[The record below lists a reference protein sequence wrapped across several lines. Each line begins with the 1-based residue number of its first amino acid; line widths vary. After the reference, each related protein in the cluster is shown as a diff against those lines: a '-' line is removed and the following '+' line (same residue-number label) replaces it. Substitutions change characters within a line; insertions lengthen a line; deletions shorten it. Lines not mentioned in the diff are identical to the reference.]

1 MNVHSEKSFEIIGMN
16 IHSETNIILSKREM
30 IKMSKLKNWRSLS
43 FLLWI
48 VITITMIVTMPNM
61 DKLVKEKGHI
71 TIPNTEQSSIADKM
85 IKEMDKGG
93 TEKYEVIAVFNSGS
107 KTALTNEQKEEIT
120 KTINALQ
127 NEKEQLGIKE
137 VISHL
142 DTKDLEK
149 QLVSKDNTTILTQI
163 SVDKKNGEISKVANG
178 LHKKVQTKGVK
189 TYLTGSDLIA
199 GDFLT
204 SSQEGVKKTEVIS
217 IIFILVVLIIVFRSP
232 IVPIVSLLTVGV
244 SYLVSMGIIAHL
256 VDQFNF
262 PFSNFT
268 QVFVVVVLFGVGTD
282 YNILLYTRFKEE
294 LSKQEN
300 AFLATKETF
309 KSAGKTVLYSGIAV
323 LIGFASLAL
332 ASFKLY
338 QSTSAV
344 AIGVAVLLLV
354 LTTLNP
360 FFMVL
365 LGKGMFYPVK
375 TFKGHEDSRLWGFL
389 AKNSVVR
396 PFVALIIVFVISI
409 PFVLK
414 YSNTLN
420 YNDLFEVDNKYESK
434 MGINVI
440 EEHFPP
446 GFSSPSTLVIQSDN
460 KLDEASSLQT
470 LDELTDK
477 ILKVKG
483 VSEVYSPTRP
493 TGERI
498 KELYINKQA
507 GELNTGLGDANG
519 GIQEINDGLTT
530 AKDKMGSKD
539 SNSLTNV
546 QKLIDGTTEAKNGV
560 SALGTALNQLSN
572 GINDGAQG
580 AQQIESGLSSVNE
593 NINVLSNATS
603 QLHAGYAQL
612 EKGLSSYDQ
621 YFGSIFQAIDGA
633 EKGYEQI
640 EMLMTNFIQTKP
652 ELANDPN
659 ILQTIGIAKEAQKQL
674 GVLSNELNQL
684 ATQHKAAMGSFKEA
698 NQSLLKVDNGLKEMN
713 NGVTKLQKGVADLK
727 NGLDEG
733 ASGTKQIA
741 NKSSELQ
748 TGLTKINDGQGQL
761 LTGLKDLQ
769 EQMGQLQSGLS
780 KSTEGLEKVSNGL
793 GDAQKYLGELNE
805 SKSSEK
811 FYIPKEVLEGED
823 FQKALNTYMSHDRKT
838 AKMTII
844 LDVNP
849 YSKEAMPIIEEI
861 NKTID
866 GTLNGTELKSA
877 KKAIGGTTAR
887 NVDLKEVTG
896 QDFLRTATI
905 MLFGIAIVLLVITR
919 SFLNTIFIIG
929 SLILAYFAS
938 LGISE
943 QISAHILNV
952 ESLSWNVPF
961 FSFIMIVALGVDY
974 SIFVMMRYNELEGD
988 PATKIVNASRHIGGV
1003 VLSAALIL
1011 GGTFAALIPSGVLT
1025 LIQVASVVGV
1035 ALLLLAI
1042 IVMPILI
1049 PALIGLT
1056 SKIKNYTKKLS
1067 KRK

>member
-1 MNVHSEKSFEIIGMN
+1 
-16 IHSETNIILSKREM
+16 
-30 IKMSKLKNWRSLS
+30 MSKLKNWRSLS

-85 IKEMDKGG
+85 IREMDKDG
-93 TEKYEVIAVFNSGS
+93 TEKYDVIAVFNSGS
-107 KTALTNEQKEEIT
+107 KAALTTEQKDEII

-137 VISHL
+137 VVSHL
-142 DTKDLEK
+142 DNKDLEK
-149 QLVSKDNTTILTQI
+149 QLISKDNTTILTQI
-163 SVDKKNGEISKVANG
+163 SVDKKHGEISKIANG
-178 LHKKVQTKGVK
+178 LHNKIKPKGVK

-396 PFVALIIVFVISI
+396 PFAALIIVFVISI
-409 PFVLK
+409 PFLMK

-434 MGINVI
+434 KGINVI

-519 GIQEINDGLTT
+519 GIKDINDGLTA

-539 SNSLTNV
+539 SNSLANV
-546 QKLIDGTTEAKNGV
+546 QKLIDGTNEAKNGV
-560 SALGTALNQLSN
+560 TALGTALHQLSS

-580 AQQIESGLSSVNE
+580 AQQIEGGLTSVNE

-621 YFGSIFQAIDGA
+621 YFGSISQAIDGA
-633 EKGYEQI
+633 KKGYEQI
-640 EMLMTNFIQTKP
+640 EVLMTNFIQTKP

-684 ATQHKAAMGSFKEA
+684 ATHHKAAMGSFKEA

-713 NGVTKLQKGVADLK
+713 NGVTKLQKGAADLK

-733 ASGTKQIA
+733 ASGSKQIA

-769 EQMGQLQSGLS
+769 EQMRQLQSGLS

-823 FQKALNTYMSHDRKT
+823 FQKALNTYMSQDRKI

-849 YSKEAMPIIEEI
+849 YSKEAMPIIQEI

-866 GTLNGTELKSA
+866 GTVKGTELHDA
-877 KKAIGGTTAR
+877 KTAIGGTTSR

-905 MLFGIAIVLLVITR
+905 MLIGIAIVLIVITR
-919 SFLNTIFIIG
+919 SLLNTIFIIG
-929 SLILAYFAS
+929 SLLLAYFAS

-943 QISAHILNV
+943 QISAHVLHV
-952 ESLSWNVPF
+952 DTLSWNVPF

-974 SIFVMMRYNELEGD
+974 SIFVMMRYNEIEGD
-988 PATKIVNASRHIGGV
+988 SVTKIVTASRHIGGV

-1011 GGTFAALIPSGVLT
+1011 VGTFAALIPSGVLT

-1035 ALLLLAI
+1035 ALLLLAL
-1042 IVMPILI
+1042 IVMPILL
-1049 PALIGLT
+1049 PALMGLT
-1056 SKIKNYTKKLS
+1056 SKLKSYKEKIINTK
-1067 KRK
+1067 

>member
-1 MNVHSEKSFEIIGMN
+1 
-16 IHSETNIILSKREM
+16 
-30 IKMSKLKNWRSLS
+30 MSKLKNWRSLS

-85 IKEMDKGG
+85 IREMDKDG
-93 TEKYEVIAVFNSGS
+93 TEKYDVIAVFNSGS
-107 KTALTNEQKEEIT
+107 KAALTTEQKDEII

-137 VISHL
+137 VVSHL
-142 DTKDLEK
+142 DNKALEK
-149 QLVSKDNTTILTQI
+149 QLISKDNTTILTQI
-163 SVDKKNGEISKVANG
+163 SVDKKHGEISKIANG
-178 LHKKVQTKGVK
+178 LHNKIKPKGVK

-396 PFVALIIVFVISI
+396 PFAALIIVFVISI
-409 PFVLK
+409 PFLMK

-434 MGINVI
+434 KGINVI

-519 GIQEINDGLTT
+519 GIKDINDGLTA

-539 SNSLTNV
+539 SNSLANV
-546 QKLIDGTTEAKNGV
+546 QKLIDGTNEAKNGV
-560 SALGTALNQLSN
+560 TALGTALHQLSS

-580 AQQIESGLSSVNE
+580 AQQIEGGLTSVNE

-621 YFGSIFQAIDGA
+621 YFGSISQAIDGA
-633 EKGYEQI
+633 KKGYEQI
-640 EMLMTNFIQTKP
+640 EVLMTNFIQTKP

-684 ATQHKAAMGSFKEA
+684 ATHHKAAMGSFKEA

-713 NGVTKLQKGVADLK
+713 NGVTKLQKGAADLK

-733 ASGTKQIA
+733 ASGSKQIA

-769 EQMGQLQSGLS
+769 EQMRQLQSGLS

-866 GTLNGTELKSA
+866 GTLNGTELKST

-905 MLFGIAIVLLVITR
+905 MLIGIAVVLLVITR

-943 QISAHILNV
+943 QISTHILNV

-1056 SKIKNYTKKLS
+1056 NKMKNYTKKLS

>member
-1 MNVHSEKSFEIIGMN
+1 
-16 IHSETNIILSKREM
+16 
-30 IKMSKLKNWRSLS
+30 MSKLKSWRSLS

-48 VITITMIVTMPNM
+48 VITITMVVTMPNM
-61 DKLVKEKGHI
+61 DKLVKEKGKI

-85 IKEMDKGG
+85 IKEMDKEGV
-93 TEKYEVIAVFNSGS
+93 EKYEIIAVFNSGN
-107 KTALTNEQKEEIT
+107 KAALTDEQKKEIT

-137 VISHL
+137 VVSYL
-142 DTKDLEK
+142 DNKDLEK

-163 SVDKKNGEISKVANG
+163 SIDKKHGEISKVSNN
-178 LHKKVQTKGVK
+178 LHEKVQTKGVK

-199 GDFLT
+199 GDFLK

-217 IIFILVVLIIVFRSP
+217 IIFILVVLILVFRSP
-232 IVPIVSLLTVGV
+232 VVPIVSLLTVGV
-244 SYLVSMGIIAHL
+244 SYLVSMGIIAQL

-344 AIGVAVLLLV
+344 AIGVLVLLLV

-375 TFKGHEDSRLWGFL
+375 IFKGHEDSRLWGFF
-389 AKNSVVR
+389 AKNSVAR
-396 PFVALIIVFVISI
+396 PFIALIIVFVISI

-414 YSNTLN
+414 YSTTLN

-440 EEHFPP
+440 EDHFPP
-446 GFSSPSTLVIQSDN
+446 GFSSPSTLVIQSDK
-460 KLDEASSLQT
+460 KLDEGTSLQI

-477 ILKVKG
+477 ISKVKG
-483 VSEVYSPTRP
+483 VSEVYAPTRP
-493 TGERI
+493 TGEKI
-498 KELYINKQA
+498 KELYLNKQA
-507 GELNTGLGDANG
+507 GELNTGLGDADG
-519 GIQEINDGLTT
+519 GIKEINDGLTD
-530 AKDKMGSKD
+530 AKNKMGSND
-539 SNSLTNV
+539 SNSLANV
-546 QKLIDGTTEAKNGV
+546 QKLIDGTNEAKNGV
-560 SALGTALNQLSN
+560 SALGTALHQLSS
-572 GINDGAQG
+572 GINGGAQG
-580 AQQIESGLSSVNE
+580 AQQIESGLTSVNK

-603 QLHAGYAQL
+603 QLHTGYAQL

-621 YFGSIFQAIDGA
+621 YFGSIDQAIDGA
-633 EKGYEQI
+633 KKGYEQI
-640 EMLMTNFIQTKP
+640 EMLMTNFVQTKP

-659 ILQTIGIAKEAQKQL
+659 IQQTIGIAKEAQKKL
-674 GVLSNELNQL
+674 SVLSNELNQL
-684 ATQHKAAMGSFKEA
+684 ATQHKTAMSSFKEA
-698 NQSLLKVDNGLKEMN
+698 NQSLWKVDNGLKEMGI
-713 NGVTKLQKGVADLK
+713 GVNKLQKGAADLK
-727 NGLDEG
+727 NGLNEG
-733 ASGTKQIA
+733 TAGSKQIA
-741 NKSSELQ
+741 NKSVELQ
-748 TGLTKINDGQGQL
+748 SGLTKINDGQGQL

-769 EQMGQLQSGLS
+769 EKMGQLQSGLS
-780 KSTEGLEKVSNGL
+780 KSTEGLGKVSNGL
-793 GDAQKYLGELNE
+793 HDAQKYLGELNE

-823 FQKALNTYMSHDRKT
+823 FQKALNTYMSQDRKI

-849 YSKEAMPIIEEI
+849 YSKEAMPIIQEI

-866 GTLNGTELKSA
+866 GTVKGTELHDA
-877 KKAIGGTTAR
+877 KTAIGGTTSR

-905 MLFGIAIVLLVITR
+905 MLIGIAIVLIVITR
-919 SFLNTIFIIG
+919 SLLNTIFIIG
-929 SLILAYFAS
+929 SLLLAYFAS

-943 QISAHILNV
+943 QISAHVLHV
-952 ESLSWNVPF
+952 DTLSWNVPF

-974 SIFVMMRYNELEGD
+974 SIFVMMRYNEIEGD
-988 PATKIVNASRHIGGV
+988 SVTKIVTASRHIGGV

-1011 GGTFAALIPSGVLT
+1011 VGTFAALIPSGVLT

-1035 ALLLLAI
+1035 ALLLLAL
-1042 IVMPILI
+1042 IVMPILL
-1049 PALIGLT
+1049 PALMGLT
-1056 SKIKNYTKKLS
+1056 SKLKSYKEKIINTK
-1067 KRK
+1067 

>member
-1 MNVHSEKSFEIIGMN
+1 MN
-16 IHSETNIILSKREM
+16 IHSGTNIILSKWEM

-85 IKEMDKGG
+85 IREMDKDG
-93 TEKYEVIAVFNSGS
+93 TEKYDVIAVFNSGS
-107 KTALTNEQKEEIT
+107 KAALTTEQKDEII

-137 VISHL
+137 VVSHL
-142 DTKDLEK
+142 DNKDLEK
-149 QLVSKDNTTILTQI
+149 QLISKDNTTILTQI
-163 SVDKKNGEISKVANG
+163 SVDKKHGEISKIANG
-178 LHKKVQTKGVK
+178 LHNKIKPKGVK

-396 PFVALIIVFVISI
+396 PFAALIIVFVISI
-409 PFVLK
+409 PFLMK

-434 MGINVI
+434 KGINVI

-519 GIQEINDGLTT
+519 GIKDINDGLTA

-539 SNSLTNV
+539 SNSLANV
-546 QKLIDGTTEAKNGV
+546 QKLIDGTNEAKNGV
-560 SALGTALNQLSN
+560 TALGTALHQLSS

-580 AQQIESGLSSVNE
+580 AQQIEGGLTSVNE

-621 YFGSIFQAIDGA
+621 YFGSISQAIDGA
-633 EKGYEQI
+633 KKGYEQI
-640 EMLMTNFIQTKP
+640 EVLMTNFIQTKP

-684 ATQHKAAMGSFKEA
+684 ATHHKAAMGSFKEA

-713 NGVTKLQKGVADLK
+713 NGVTKLQKGAADLK

-733 ASGTKQIA
+733 ASGSKQIA

-866 GTLNGTELKSA
+866 GTLNGTELKST

-905 MLFGIAIVLLVITR
+905 MLIGIAVVLLVITR

-943 QISAHILNV
+943 EISTHILNV

-1056 SKIKNYTKKLS
+1056 NKMKNYTKKLS

>member
-1 MNVHSEKSFEIIGMN
+1 
-16 IHSETNIILSKREM
+16 
-30 IKMSKLKNWRSLS
+30 MSKLKSWRSLS

-48 VITITMIVTMPNM
+48 VITITMVVTMPNM
-61 DKLVKEKGHI
+61 DKLVKEKGKI

-85 IKEMDKGG
+85 IKEMDKEGV
-93 TEKYEVIAVFNSGS
+93 EKYEIIAVFNSGN
-107 KTALTNEQKEEIT
+107 KAALTDEQKKEIT

-137 VISHL
+137 VVSYL
-142 DTKDLEK
+142 DNKDLEK

-163 SVDKKNGEISKVANG
+163 SIDKKHGEISKVSNN
-178 LHKKVQTKGVK
+178 LHEKVQTKGVK

-199 GDFLT
+199 GDFLK

-217 IIFILVVLIIVFRSP
+217 IIFILVVLILVFRSP
-232 IVPIVSLLTVGV
+232 VVPIVSLLTVGV
-244 SYLVSMGIIAHL
+244 SYLVSMGIIAQL

-344 AIGVAVLLLV
+344 AIGVLVLLLV

-375 TFKGHEDSRLWGFL
+375 TFKGHEDSRLWGFF
-389 AKNSVVR
+389 AKNSVAR
-396 PFVALIIVFVISI
+396 PFIALIIVFVISI

-414 YSNTLN
+414 YSTTLN

-440 EEHFPP
+440 EDHFPP
-446 GFSSPSTLVIQSDN
+446 GFSLPSTLVIQSDK
-460 KLDEASSLQT
+460 KLDEGTSLQI

-477 ILKVKG
+477 ISKVKG
-483 VSEVYSPTRP
+483 VSEVYAPTRP
-493 TGERI
+493 TGEKI
-498 KELYINKQA
+498 KELYLNKQA
-507 GELNTGLGDANG
+507 GELNTGLGDADG
-519 GIQEINDGLTT
+519 GIKEIDDGLTD
-530 AKDKMGSKD
+530 AKNKMGSND
-539 SNSLTNV
+539 SNSLANV
-546 QKLIDGTTEAKNGV
+546 QKLIDGTNEAKNGV
-560 SALGTALNQLSN
+560 SALGTALHQLSS
-572 GINDGAQG
+572 GINGGAQG
-580 AQQIESGLSSVNE
+580 AQQIESGLTSVNK

-603 QLHAGYAQL
+603 QLHNGYAQL

-621 YFGSIFQAIDGA
+621 YFGSIDQAIDGA
-633 EKGYEQI
+633 KKGYEQI
-640 EMLMTNFIQTKP
+640 EMLMTNFVQTKP

-659 ILQTIGIAKEAQKQL
+659 IQQTIGIAKEAQKKL
-674 GVLSNELNQL
+674 SVLSNELNQL
-684 ATQHKAAMGSFKEA
+684 ATQHKTAMSSFKEA
-698 NQSLLKVDNGLKEMN
+698 NQSLWKVDNGLKEMGI
-713 NGVTKLQKGVADLK
+713 GVNKLQKGAADLK
-727 NGLDEG
+727 NGLNEG
-733 ASGTKQIA
+733 TAGSKQIA
-741 NKSSELQ
+741 NKSVELQ
-748 TGLTKINDGQGQL
+748 SGLTKINDGQGQL

-769 EQMGQLQSGLS
+769 EKMGQLQSGLS
-780 KSTEGLEKVSNGL
+780 KSTEGLGKVSNGL
-793 GDAQKYLGELNE
+793 HDAQKYLGELNE

-823 FQKALNTYMSHDRKT
+823 FQKALNTYMSQDRKI

-849 YSKEAMPIIEEI
+849 YSKEAMPIIQEI

-866 GTLNGTELKSA
+866 GTVKGTELHDA
-877 KKAIGGTTAR
+877 KTAIGGTTSR

-905 MLFGIAIVLLVITR
+905 MLIGIAIVLIVITR
-919 SFLNTIFIIG
+919 SLLNTIFIIG
-929 SLILAYFAS
+929 SLLLAYFAS

-943 QISAHILNV
+943 QISAHVLHV
-952 ESLSWNVPF
+952 DTLSWNVPF

-974 SIFVMMRYNELEGD
+974 SIFVMMRYNEIEGD
-988 PATKIVNASRHIGGV
+988 SVTKIVTASRHIGGV
-1003 VLSAALIL
+1003 VLSAVLIL
-1011 GGTFAALIPSGVLT
+1011 VGTFAALIPSGVLT

-1035 ALLLLAI
+1035 ALLLLAL
-1042 IVMPILI
+1042 IVMPILL
-1049 PALIGLT
+1049 PALMGLT
-1056 SKIKNYTKKLS
+1056 SKLKSYKEKIINTK
-1067 KRK
+1067 

>member
-1 MNVHSEKSFEIIGMN
+1 
-16 IHSETNIILSKREM
+16 
-30 IKMSKLKNWRSLS
+30 MSKLKSWRSLS

-61 DKLVKEKGHI
+61 DKLVKEKGQI
-71 TIPNTEQSSIADKM
+71 TIPKTEQSSIADKM
-85 IKEMDKGG
+85 IKKMDKDGV
-93 TEKYEVIAVFNSGS
+93 EKYEIIAVFNSGS
-107 KTALTNEQKEEIT
+107 KKALTNEQKEEIT
-120 KTINALQ
+120 KTITALQ
-127 NEKEQLGIKE
+127 NEKEQLGIKDI
-137 VISHL
+137 VTHL
-142 DTKDLEK
+142 DNKDLEK

-163 SVDKKNGEISKVANG
+163 SVDKKHGEISKVASG
-178 LHKKVQTKGVK
+178 LQNKIKPEGVK
-189 TYLTGSDLIA
+189 AYLTGSDLIA
-199 GDFLT
+199 DDFLKST
-204 SSQEGVKKTEVIS
+204 QEGVKKTEVIS

-232 IVPIVSLLTVGV
+232 IVPIISLLTVGV
-244 SYLVSMGIIAHL
+244 SYLISMGVIAHL

-268 QVFVVVVLFGVGTD
+268 QVFLVVVLFGVGTD

-300 AFLATKETF
+300 AYLATKETF
-309 KSAGKTVLYSGIAV
+309 KSAGKTVLYSGVAV
-323 LIGFASLAL
+323 LIGFASLVL

-344 AIGVAVLLLV
+344 AIGIAILLLV

-375 TFKGHEDSRLWGFL
+375 TFKGHEDSRLWGFF
-389 AKNSVVR
+389 AKNSVAR

-446 GFSSPSTLVIQSDN
+446 GFSSPGTLVIQSDK
-460 KLDEASSLQT
+460 KLDEATSLQT
-470 LDELTDK
+470 LDELTEK
-477 ILKVKG
+477 ISKVKG

-493 TGERI
+493 TGDKI

-519 GIQEINDGLTT
+519 GIKEINDGLTD
-530 AKDKMGSKD
+530 AKDKMGSND
-539 SNSLTNV
+539 SNSLANV
-546 QKLIDGTTEAKNGV
+546 QKLIDGTNEAKNGV

-572 GINDGAQG
+572 GINNGAHG
-580 AQQIESGLSSVNE
+580 AKQIEGGLASLNG

-621 YFGSIFQAIDGA
+621 YFGSISQAIDGA
-633 EKGYEQI
+633 KKGYEQI
-640 EMLMTNFIQTKP
+640 ETLMNNFIQTKP
-652 ELANDPN
+652 ELAKDPN
-659 ILQTIGIAKEAQKQL
+659 IQQTLGITKEAQKQL
-674 GVLSNELNQL
+674 SVLSNELNQL
-684 ATQHKAAMGSFKEA
+684 ATQHKEAMSSFKEA

-713 NGVTKLQKGVADLK
+713 NGVTQLQKGAAELK
-727 NGLDEG
+727 NGLNEG
-733 ASGTKQIA
+733 ATGSKQIA
-741 NKSSELQ
+741 NKSAELQ
-748 TGLTKINDGQGQL
+748 SGLTKINDGQGQL

-769 EQMGQLQSGLS
+769 EKMGQLQSGLS
-780 KSTEGLEKVSNGL
+780 KSTEGLGKVSNGL

-823 FQKALNTYMSHDRKT
+823 FQKVLNTFMSHDRKI

-849 YSKEAMPIIEEI
+849 YSKEAMPIIQVI

-866 GTLNGTELKSA
+866 GTLNGTELKSV

-905 MLFGIAIVLLVITR
+905 MLIGITLVLIVITR
-919 SFLNTIFIIG
+919 SFLNSIFIIG

-943 QISAHILNV
+943 QISAHLLNV

-974 SIFVMMRYNELEGD
+974 SIFLMMRYNELEGD
-988 PATKIVNASRHIGGV
+988 SVTKIVNASRHIGGV

-1025 LIQVASVVGV
+1025 LVQVALVVGI
-1035 ALLLLAI
+1035 ALILLAL
-1042 IVMPILI
+1042 IVMPILL

-1056 SKIKNYTKKLS
+1056 SKIQSYKKKIIDTK
-1067 KRK
+1067 

>member
-1 MNVHSEKSFEIIGMN
+1 MSNLKS
-16 IHSETNIILSKREM
+16 
-30 IKMSKLKNWRSLS
+30 WRSLS

-48 VITITMIVTMPNM
+48 VITITMVVTMPNM
-61 DKLVKEKGHI
+61 DKLVKEKGKI

-85 IKEMDKGG
+85 IKEMDKEGV
-93 TEKYEVIAVFNSGS
+93 EKYEIIAVFNSGN
-107 KTALTNEQKEEIT
+107 KAALTDEQKKEIT

-127 NEKEQLGIKE
+127 NEKVQLGIKE
-137 VISHL
+137 VVSHL
-142 DTKDLEK
+142 DNKDLEK

-163 SVDKKNGEISKVANG
+163 SIDKKHGEISRVSNN
-178 LHKKVQTKGVK
+178 LHEKVQTKGVK

-199 GDFLT
+199 GDFLK

-217 IIFILVVLIIVFRSP
+217 IIFILVVLILVFRSP
-232 IVPIVSLLTVGV
+232 VVPIVSLLTVGV
-244 SYLVSMGIIAHL
+244 SYLVSMGIIAQL

-300 AFLATKETF
+300 AFWATKETF

-332 ASFKLY
+332 ANFKLY

-344 AIGVAVLLLV
+344 AIGVLVLLLV

-396 PFVALIIVFVISI
+396 PFAALIIVFVISI
-409 PFVLK
+409 PFVMK

-440 EEHFPP
+440 EDHFPP
-446 GFSSPSTLVIQSDN
+446 GFSSPSTLVIQSN
-460 KLDEASSLQT
+460 KKLDEGTSLQT
-470 LDELTDK
+470 LDELTNK

-519 GIQEINDGLTT
+519 GIKEINDGLTD
-530 AKDKMGSKD
+530 AKNKMGGNESD
-539 SNSLTNV
+539 GLANV
-546 QKLIDGTTEAKNGV
+546 QKLIDGTNEAKNGV

-572 GINDGAQG
+572 GINDGAKG
-580 AQQIESGLSSVNE
+580 AQQIENGLTSVNE
-593 NINVLSNATS
+593 NINVLSHATS

-612 EKGLSSYDQ
+612 EKGLSAYDQ
-621 YFGSIFQAIDGA
+621 YFGSISQAIDSA
-633 EKGYEQI
+633 KKGYEQI
-640 EMLMTNFIQTKP
+640 EILMTNFIQTKP

-659 ILQTIGIAKEAQKQL
+659 VLQTIGIAKEAQKQL
-674 GVLSNELNQL
+674 SVLSNEL

-698 NQSLLKVDNGLKEMN
+698 NQSLLKVDNGLKEMS
-713 NGVTKLQKGVADLK
+713 NGVTKLQKGAADLK
-727 NGLDEG
+727 NGLNEG
-733 ASGTKQIA
+733 ASGSKQIA

-769 EQMGQLQSGLS
+769 EKMGQLQSGLS
-780 KSTEGLEKVSNGL
+780 KSTEGLGKVSNGL
-793 GDAQKYLGELNE
+793 NDAQKYLGELNE

-844 LDVNP
+844 LDANP

-861 NKTID
+861 NKIID

-905 MLFGIAIVLLVITR
+905 MLIGIAIVLIVITR
-919 SFLNTIFIIG
+919 SLLNTIFIIG

-943 QISAHILNV
+943 QISTHVLHV
-952 ESLSWNVPF
+952 DSLSWNVPF

-974 SIFVMMRYNELEGD
+974 SIFVMMRYNEIEGD
-988 PATKIVNASRHIGGV
+988 SVTKIVNASRHIGGV

-1042 IVMPILI
+1042 IVMPILL

-1056 SKIKNYTKKLS
+1056 SKMKDYTKKLS

>member
-1 MNVHSEKSFEIIGMN
+1 
-16 IHSETNIILSKREM
+16 
-30 IKMSKLKNWRSLS
+30 MSKLKNWRSLS

-85 IKEMDKGG
+85 IREMDKDG
-93 TEKYEVIAVFNSGS
+93 TEKYDVIAVFNSGS
-107 KTALTNEQKEEIT
+107 KAALTTEQKDEII

-137 VISHL
+137 VVSHL
-142 DTKDLEK
+142 DNKDLEK
-149 QLVSKDNTTILTQI
+149 QLISKDNTTILTQI
-163 SVDKKNGEISKVANG
+163 SVDKKHGEISKIANG
-178 LHKKVQTKGVK
+178 LHNKIKPKGVK

-309 KSAGKTVLYSGIAV
+309 KSAGKTVLYSGITV

-396 PFVALIIVFVISI
+396 PFAALIIVFVISI
-409 PFVLK
+409 PFLMK

-434 MGINVI
+434 KGINVI

-519 GIQEINDGLTT
+519 GIKDINDGLTA

-539 SNSLTNV
+539 SNSLANV
-546 QKLIDGTTEAKNGV
+546 QKLIDGTNEAKNGV
-560 SALGTALNQLSN
+560 TALGTALHQLSS

-580 AQQIESGLSSVNE
+580 AQQIEGGLTSVNE

-621 YFGSIFQAIDGA
+621 YFGSISQAIDGA
-633 EKGYEQI
+633 KKGYEQI
-640 EMLMTNFIQTKP
+640 EVLMTNFIQTKP

-684 ATQHKAAMGSFKEA
+684 ATHHKAAMGSFKEA

-713 NGVTKLQKGVADLK
+713 NGVTKLQKGAADLK

-733 ASGTKQIA
+733 ASGSKQIA

-866 GTLNGTELKSA
+866 GTLNGTELKST

-905 MLFGIAIVLLVITR
+905 MLIGIAVVLLVITR

-943 QISAHILNV
+943 QISTHILNV

-1056 SKIKNYTKKLS
+1056 NKMKNYTKKLS

>member
-1 MNVHSEKSFEIIGMN
+1 
-16 IHSETNIILSKREM
+16 M

-85 IKEMDKGG
+85 IKEMDKDG
-93 TEKYEVIAVFNSGS
+93 TEKYDVIAVFNSGS
-107 KTALTNEQKEEIT
+107 KTALTTEQKEEIT

-137 VISHL
+137 VVSHL
-142 DTKDLEK
+142 DNKDLEK

-163 SVDKKNGEISKVANG
+163 SIDKKHGEISKVANN

-199 GDFLT
+199 GDFLK
-204 SSQEGVKKTEVIS
+204 SSQEGVKTTEVIS
-217 IIFILVVLIIVFRSP
+217 IIFILIVLIIVFRSP
-232 IVPIVSLLTVGV
+232 VVPIISLLTVGV

-282 YNILLYTRFKEE
+282 YNILLFTRFKEE
-294 LSKQEN
+294 LSKQET

-344 AIGVAVLLLV
+344 AIGVLVLLLV

-389 AKNSVVR
+389 AKNSVAR
-396 PFVALIIVFVISI
+396 PFVALIIVCVISI

-414 YSNTLN
+414 YSSTLN

-434 MGINVI
+434 VGINVI
-440 EEHFPP
+440 EDHFPP
-446 GFSSPSTLVIQSDN
+446 GFSSPSTLVIQSN
-460 KLDEASSLQT
+460 KKLDEGTSLQT

-477 ILKVKG
+477 ISKVKG
-483 VSEVYSPTRP
+483 VSEVYAPTRP
-493 TGERI
+493 TGDKI

-519 GIQEINDGLTT
+519 GIKEINDGLTDT
-530 AKDKMGSKD
+530 KNKMGGNESD
-539 SNSLTNV
+539 GLANV
-546 QKLIDGTTEAKNGV
+546 QKLIDGTNEAKNGV

-580 AQQIESGLSSVNE
+580 AQQIESGLTSVNE

-621 YFGSIFQAIDGA
+621 YFGSISQAIDGA
-633 EKGYEQI
+633 KKGYEQI

-698 NQSLLKVDNGLKEMN
+698 NQSLLKVDNGLKEMR
-713 NGVTKLQKGVADLK
+713 NGVTKLQKGAADLK
-727 NGLDEG
+727 NGLNEG
-733 ASGTKQIA
+733 ASGSKQIA

-769 EQMGQLQSGLS
+769 EKMGQLQSGLS
-780 KSTEGLEKVSNGL
+780 KSTEVLGKVSNGL
-793 GDAQKYLGELNE
+793 NDAQKYLGELNE

-849 YSKEAMPIIEEI
+849 YSKEAMPIIQEI

-866 GTLNGTELKSA
+866 GTLKGTELNNVKT
-877 KKAIGGTTAR
+877 AIGGTTAR

-905 MLFGIAIVLLVITR
+905 MLIGIAIVLIVITR
-919 SFLNTIFIIG
+919 SLLNTIFIIG

-943 QISAHILNV
+943 QISTHVLHVDA
-952 ESLSWNVPF
+952 LSWNVPF

-1011 GGTFAALIPSGVLT
+1011 VGTFAALIPSGVLT

-1042 IVMPILI
+1042 IVMPILL

-1056 SKIKNYTKKLS
+1056 SKMKDYTKKLS

>member
-1 MNVHSEKSFEIIGMN
+1 
-16 IHSETNIILSKREM
+16 
-30 IKMSKLKNWRSLS
+30 MSKLKNWRSVS

-48 VITITMIVTMPNM
+48 FITITMIVTMPNM

-71 TIPNTEQSSIADKM
+71 TIPNTAQSSIADKM
-85 IKEMDKGG
+85 IKEMDKDG
-93 TEKYEVIAVFNSGS
+93 TEKYDVIAVFNSGS
-107 KTALTNEQKEEIT
+107 KTALTTEKKEEIT

-137 VISHL
+137 VVSHL
-142 DTKDLEK
+142 DNKDLEK

-163 SVDKKNGEISKVANG
+163 SIDKKHGEISKVANN

-199 GDFLT
+199 GDFLK
-204 SSQEGVKKTEVIS
+204 SSQEGVKTTEVIS
-217 IIFILVVLIIVFRSP
+217 IIFILIVLIIVFRSP
-232 IVPIVSLLTVGV
+232 VVPIISLLTVGV

-282 YNILLYTRFKEE
+282 YNILLFTRFKEE
-294 LSKQEN
+294 LSKQET

-344 AIGVAVLLLV
+344 AIGVLVLLLV

-375 TFKGHEDSRLWGFL
+375 TFKGHEDSRLWGFF
-389 AKNSVVR
+389 AKNSVAR
-396 PFVALIIVFVISI
+396 PFVALIIVCVISI

-414 YSNTLN
+414 YSSTLN

-440 EEHFPP
+440 EDHFPP
-446 GFSSPSTLVIQSDN
+446 GFSSPSTLVIQSN
-460 KLDEASSLQT
+460 KKLDEGTSLQT

-477 ILKVKG
+477 ISKVKG
-483 VSEVYSPTRP
+483 VSEVYAPTRP
-493 TGERI
+493 TGDKI

-519 GIQEINDGLTT
+519 GIKEINDGLTD
-530 AKDKMGSKD
+530 AKNKMDGNESD
-539 SNSLTNV
+539 GLANV
-546 QKLIDGTTEAKNGV
+546 QKLIDGTNEAKNGV

-580 AQQIESGLSSVNE
+580 AQQIESGLTSVNE

-621 YFGSIFQAIDGA
+621 YFGSISQAIDGA
-633 EKGYEQI
+633 KKGYEQI

-698 NQSLLKVDNGLKEMN
+698 NQSLLKVDNGLKEMR
-713 NGVTKLQKGVADLK
+713 NGVTKLQKGAADLK
-727 NGLDEG
+727 NGLNEG
-733 ASGTKQIA
+733 ASGSKQIA

-769 EQMGQLQSGLS
+769 EKMGQLQSGLS
-780 KSTEGLEKVSNGL
+780 KSTEGLGKVSNGL
-793 GDAQKYLGELNE
+793 NDAQKYLGELNE

-849 YSKEAMPIIEEI
+849 YSKEAMPIIQEI

-866 GTLNGTELKSA
+866 GTLKGTELNNVKT
-877 KKAIGGTTAR
+877 AIGGTTAR

-905 MLFGIAIVLLVITR
+905 MLIGIAIVLIVITR
-919 SFLNTIFIIG
+919 SLLNTIFIIG

-943 QISAHILNV
+943 QISTHVLHVDA
-952 ESLSWNVPF
+952 LSWNVPF

-1011 GGTFAALIPSGVLT
+1011 VGTFAALIPSGVLT

-1042 IVMPILI
+1042 IVMPILL

-1056 SKIKNYTKKLS
+1056 SKMKDYTKKLS

>member
-1 MNVHSEKSFEIIGMN
+1 
-16 IHSETNIILSKREM
+16 
-30 IKMSKLKNWRSLS
+30 MSKLKNWRSLS

-85 IKEMDKGG
+85 IREMDKDG
-93 TEKYEVIAVFNSGS
+93 TERYDVIAVFNSGS
-107 KTALTNEQKEEIT
+107 KAALTTEQKDEII

-137 VISHL
+137 VVSHL
-142 DTKDLEK
+142 DNKDLEK
-149 QLVSKDNTTILTQI
+149 QLISKDNTTILTQI
-163 SVDKKNGEISKVANG
+163 SVDKKHGEISKIANG
-178 LHKKVQTKGVK
+178 LHNKIKPKGVK

-396 PFVALIIVFVISI
+396 PFAALIIVFVISI
-409 PFVLK
+409 PFLMK

-434 MGINVI
+434 KGINVI

-519 GIQEINDGLTT
+519 GIKDINDGLTA

-539 SNSLTNV
+539 SNSLANV
-546 QKLIDGTTEAKNGV
+546 QKLIDGTNEAKNGV
-560 SALGTALNQLSN
+560 TALGTALHQLSS

-580 AQQIESGLSSVNE
+580 AQQIEGGLTSVNE

-621 YFGSIFQAIDGA
+621 YFGSISQAIDGA
-633 EKGYEQI
+633 KKV
-640 EMLMTNFIQTKP
+640 MNK
-652 ELANDPN
+652 
-659 ILQTIGIAKEAQKQL
+659 
-674 GVLSNELNQL
+674 
-684 ATQHKAAMGSFKEA
+684 
-698 NQSLLKVDNGLKEMN
+698 LKC
-713 NGVTKLQKGVADLK
+713 
-727 NGLDEG
+727 
-733 ASGTKQIA
+733 
-741 NKSSELQ
+741 
-748 TGLTKINDGQGQL
+748 
-761 LTGLKDLQ
+761 
-769 EQMGQLQSGLS
+769 
-780 KSTEGLEKVSNGL
+780 
-793 GDAQKYLGELNE
+793 
-805 SKSSEK
+805 
-811 FYIPKEVLEGED
+811 
-823 FQKALNTYMSHDRKT
+823 
-838 AKMTII
+838 
-844 LDVNP
+844 
-849 YSKEAMPIIEEI
+849 
-861 NKTID
+861 
-866 GTLNGTELKSA
+866 
-877 KKAIGGTTAR
+877 
-887 NVDLKEVTG
+887 
-896 QDFLRTATI
+896 
-905 MLFGIAIVLLVITR
+905 
-919 SFLNTIFIIG
+919 
-929 SLILAYFAS
+929 
-938 LGISE
+938 
-943 QISAHILNV
+943 
-952 ESLSWNVPF
+952 
-961 FSFIMIVALGVDY
+961 
-974 SIFVMMRYNELEGD
+974 
-988 PATKIVNASRHIGGV
+988 
-1003 VLSAALIL
+1003 
-1011 GGTFAALIPSGVLT
+1011 
-1025 LIQVASVVGV
+1025 
-1035 ALLLLAI
+1035 
-1042 IVMPILI
+1042 
-1049 PALIGLT
+1049 
-1056 SKIKNYTKKLS
+1056 
-1067 KRK
+1067 

>member
-1 MNVHSEKSFEIIGMN
+1 
-16 IHSETNIILSKREM
+16 M
-30 IKMSKLKNWRSLS
+30 IKMSKLKNWRSVS

-48 VITITMIVTMPNM
+48 FITITMIVTMPNM
-61 DKLVKEKGHI
+61 DKLVKEKGHM
-71 TIPNTEQSSIADKM
+71 TIPNTAQSSIADKM
-85 IKEMDKGG
+85 IKEMDKDG
-93 TEKYEVIAVFNSGS
+93 TEKYDVIAVFNSGS
-107 KTALTNEQKEEIT
+107 KMALTTEKKEEIT

-137 VISHL
+137 VVSHL
-142 DTKDLEK
+142 DNKELEK

-163 SVDKKNGEISKVANG
+163 SIDKKHGEISKVANN

-199 GDFLT
+199 GDFLK
-204 SSQEGVKKTEVIS
+204 SSQEGVKTTEVIS
-217 IIFILVVLIIVFRSP
+217 IIFILIVLIIVFRSP
-232 IVPIVSLLTVGV
+232 VVPIISLLTVGV

-282 YNILLYTRFKEE
+282 YNILLFTRFKEE
-294 LSKQEN
+294 LSKQET

-344 AIGVAVLLLV
+344 AIGVLVLLLV

-375 TFKGHEDSRLWGFL
+375 TFKGHEDSRLWGFF
-389 AKNSVVR
+389 AKNSVAR
-396 PFVALIIVFVISI
+396 PFVALIIVCVISI

-414 YSNTLN
+414 YSSTLN

-440 EEHFPP
+440 EDHFPP
-446 GFSSPSTLVIQSDN
+446 GFSSPSTLVIQSN
-460 KLDEASSLQT
+460 KKLDEGTSLQT

-477 ILKVKG
+477 ISKVKG
-483 VSEVYSPTRP
+483 VSEVYAPTRP
-493 TGERI
+493 TGDKI

-519 GIQEINDGLTT
+519 GIKEINDGLTD
-530 AKDKMGSKD
+530 AKNKMDGNESD
-539 SNSLTNV
+539 GLANV
-546 QKLIDGTTEAKNGV
+546 QKLIDGTNEAKNGV

-580 AQQIESGLSSVNE
+580 AQQIESGLTSVNE

-621 YFGSIFQAIDGA
+621 YFGSISQAIDGVK
-633 EKGYEQI
+633 KGYEQI

-698 NQSLLKVDNGLKEMN
+698 NQSLLKVDNGLKEMR
-713 NGVTKLQKGVADLK
+713 NGVTKLQKGAADLK
-727 NGLDEG
+727 NGLNEG
-733 ASGTKQIA
+733 ASGSKQIA

-769 EQMGQLQSGLS
+769 EKMGQLQSGLS
-780 KSTEGLEKVSNGL
+780 KSTEGLGKVSNGL
-793 GDAQKYLGELNE
+793 NDAQKYLGELNE

-849 YSKEAMPIIEEI
+849 YSKEAMPIIQEI

-866 GTLNGTELKSA
+866 GTLKGTELNNVKT
-877 KKAIGGTTAR
+877 AIGGTTAR

-905 MLFGIAIVLLVITR
+905 MLIGIAIVLIVITR
-919 SFLNTIFIIG
+919 SLLNTIFIIG

-943 QISAHILNV
+943 QISTHVLHVDA
-952 ESLSWNVPF
+952 LSWNVPF

-1011 GGTFAALIPSGVLT
+1011 VGTFAALIPSGVLT

-1042 IVMPILI
+1042 IVMPILL

-1056 SKIKNYTKKLS
+1056 SKMKDYTKKLS

>member
-1 MNVHSEKSFEIIGMN
+1 
-16 IHSETNIILSKREM
+16 
-30 IKMSKLKNWRSLS
+30 MSKLKNWRSLS

-85 IKEMDKGG
+85 IREMDKDG
-93 TEKYEVIAVFNSGS
+93 TEKYDVIAVFNSGS
-107 KTALTNEQKEEIT
+107 KAALTTEQKDEII

-137 VISHL
+137 VVSHL
-142 DTKDLEK
+142 DNKDLEK
-149 QLVSKDNTTILTQI
+149 QLISKDNTTILTQI
-163 SVDKKNGEISKVANG
+163 SVDKKHGEISKIANG
-178 LHKKVQTKGVK
+178 LHNKIKPKGVK

-300 AFLATKETF
+300 SFLATKETF

-354 LTTLNP
+354 LTTLNT

-396 PFVALIIVFVISI
+396 PFAALIIVFVISI
-409 PFVLK
+409 PFLMK

-434 MGINVI
+434 KGINVI

-519 GIQEINDGLTT
+519 GIKDINDGLTA

-539 SNSLTNV
+539 SNSLANV
-546 QKLIDGTTEAKNGV
+546 QKLIDGTNEAKNGV
-560 SALGTALNQLSN
+560 TALGTALHQLSS

-580 AQQIESGLSSVNE
+580 AQQIEGGLTSVNE

-621 YFGSIFQAIDGA
+621 YFGSISQAIDGA
-633 EKGYEQI
+633 KKGYEQI
-640 EMLMTNFIQTKP
+640 EVLMTNFIQTKP

-684 ATQHKAAMGSFKEA
+684 ATHHKAAMGSFKEA

-713 NGVTKLQKGVADLK
+713 NGVTKLQKGAADLK

-733 ASGTKQIA
+733 ASGSKQIA

-780 KSTEGLEKVSNGL
+780 KSTEGLEKISNGL

-866 GTLNGTELKSA
+866 GTLNGTELKST

-905 MLFGIAIVLLVITR
+905 MLIGIAVVLLVITR

-943 QISAHILNV
+943 QISTHILNV

-1056 SKIKNYTKKLS
+1056 NKMKNYTKKLS

>member
-1 MNVHSEKSFEIIGMN
+1 
-16 IHSETNIILSKREM
+16 
-30 IKMSKLKNWRSLS
+30 MSKLKNWRSLS

-85 IKEMDKGG
+85 IREMDKDG
-93 TEKYEVIAVFNSGS
+93 TEKYDVIAVFNSGS
-107 KTALTNEQKEEIT
+107 KAALTTEQKDEII

-137 VISHL
+137 VVSHL
-142 DTKDLEK
+142 DNKDLEK
-149 QLVSKDNTTILTQI
+149 QLISKDNTTILTQI
-163 SVDKKNGEISKVANG
+163 SVDKKHGEISKIANG
-178 LHKKVQTKGVK
+178 LHNKIKPKGVK

-217 IIFILVVLIIVFRSP
+217 IIFILVVLIVVFRSP

-396 PFVALIIVFVISI
+396 PFAALIIVFVISI
-409 PFVLK
+409 PFLMK

-434 MGINVI
+434 KGINVI

-519 GIQEINDGLTT
+519 GIKDINDGLTA

-539 SNSLTNV
+539 SNSLANV
-546 QKLIDGTTEAKNGV
+546 QKLIDGTNEAKNGV
-560 SALGTALNQLSN
+560 TALGTALHQLSS

-580 AQQIESGLSSVNE
+580 AQQIEGGLTSVNE

-621 YFGSIFQAIDGA
+621 YFGSISQAIDGA
-633 EKGYEQI
+633 KKGYEQI
-640 EMLMTNFIQTKP
+640 EVLMTNFIQTKP

-684 ATQHKAAMGSFKEA
+684 ATHHKAAMGSFKEA

-713 NGVTKLQKGVADLK
+713 NGVTKLQKGAADLK

-733 ASGTKQIA
+733 ASGSKQIA

-866 GTLNGTELKSA
+866 GTLNGTELKST

-905 MLFGIAIVLLVITR
+905 MLIGIAVVLLVITR

-943 QISAHILNV
+943 QISTHILNV

-1056 SKIKNYTKKLS
+1056 NKMKNYTKKLS

>member
-1 MNVHSEKSFEIIGMN
+1 
-16 IHSETNIILSKREM
+16 
-30 IKMSKLKNWRSLS
+30 MSKLKNWRSLS

-85 IKEMDKGG
+85 IREMDKDG
-93 TEKYEVIAVFNSGS
+93 TEKYDVIAVFNSGS
-107 KTALTNEQKEEIT
+107 KAALTTEQKDEII

-137 VISHL
+137 VVSHV
-142 DTKDLEK
+142 DNKDLEK
-149 QLVSKDNTTILTQI
+149 QLISKDNTTILTQI
-163 SVDKKNGEISKVANG
+163 SVDKKHGEISKIANG
-178 LHKKVQTKGVK
+178 LHNKIKPKGVK

-396 PFVALIIVFVISI
+396 PFAALIIVFVISI
-409 PFVLK
+409 PFLMK

-434 MGINVI
+434 KGINVI

-519 GIQEINDGLTT
+519 GIKDINDGLTA

-539 SNSLTNV
+539 SNSLANV
-546 QKLIDGTTEAKNGV
+546 QKLIDGTNEAKNGV
-560 SALGTALNQLSN
+560 TALGTALHQLSS

-580 AQQIESGLSSVNE
+580 AQQIEGGLTSVNE

-621 YFGSIFQAIDGA
+621 YFGSISQAIDGA
-633 EKGYEQI
+633 KKGYEQI
-640 EMLMTNFIQTKP
+640 EVLMTNFIQTKP

-684 ATQHKAAMGSFKEA
+684 ATHHKAAMGSFKEA

-713 NGVTKLQKGVADLK
+713 NGVTKLQKGAADLK

-733 ASGTKQIA
+733 ASGSKQIA

-769 EQMGQLQSGLS
+769 EQMRQLQSGLS

-866 GTLNGTELKSA
+866 GTLNGTELKST

-905 MLFGIAIVLLVITR
+905 MLIGIAVVLLVITR

-943 QISAHILNV
+943 QISTHILNV

-1056 SKIKNYTKKLS
+1056 NKMKNYTKKLS

>member
-1 MNVHSEKSFEIIGMN
+1 MN
-16 IHSETNIILSKREM
+16 IHSGTNIILSKREM
-30 IKMSKLKNWRSLS
+30 IKISKLKNWRSLS

-85 IKEMDKGG
+85 IREMDKDG
-93 TEKYEVIAVFNSGS
+93 TEKYDVIAVFNSGS
-107 KTALTNEQKEEIT
+107 KAALTTEQKDEII

-137 VISHL
+137 VVSHL
-142 DTKDLEK
+142 DNKDLEK
-149 QLVSKDNTTILTQI
+149 QLISKDNTTILTQI
-163 SVDKKNGEISKVANG
+163 SVDKKHGEISKIANG
-178 LHKKVQTKGVK
+178 LHNKIKPKGVK

-409 PFVLK
+409 PFLMK

-434 MGINVI
+434 KGINVI

-519 GIQEINDGLTT
+519 GIKDINDGLTA

-539 SNSLTNV
+539 SNSLANV
-546 QKLIDGTTEAKNGV
+546 QKLIDGTNEAKNGV
-560 SALGTALNQLSN
+560 TALGTALHQLSS

-580 AQQIESGLSSVNE
+580 AQQIEGGLTSVNE

-621 YFGSIFQAIDGA
+621 YFGSISQAIDGA
-633 EKGYEQI
+633 KKGYEQI
-640 EMLMTNFIQTKP
+640 EVLMTNFIQTKP

-674 GVLSNELNQL
+674 GVLSNELNQF
-684 ATQHKAAMGSFKEA
+684 ATHHKAAMGSFKEA

-713 NGVTKLQKGVADLK
+713 NGVTKLQKGAADLK

-733 ASGTKQIA
+733 ASGSKQIA

-866 GTLNGTELKSA
+866 GTLNGTELKST

-905 MLFGIAIVLLVITR
+905 MLIGIAVVLLVITR

-943 QISAHILNV
+943 QISTHILNV

-1056 SKIKNYTKKLS
+1056 NKMKNYTKKLS
-1067 KRK
+1067 ERK

>member
-1 MNVHSEKSFEIIGMN
+1 
-16 IHSETNIILSKREM
+16 
-30 IKMSKLKNWRSLS
+30 
-43 FLLWI
+43 
-48 VITITMIVTMPNM
+48 
-61 DKLVKEKGHI
+61 
-71 TIPNTEQSSIADKM
+71 
-85 IKEMDKGG
+85 
-93 TEKYEVIAVFNSGS
+93 
-107 KTALTNEQKEEIT
+107 
-120 KTINALQ
+120 
-127 NEKEQLGIKE
+127 
-137 VISHL
+137 
-142 DTKDLEK
+142 
-149 QLVSKDNTTILTQI
+149 SKDNTTILTQI
-163 SVDKKNGEISKVANG
+163 SVDKKHGEISKIANG
-178 LHKKVQTKGVK
+178 LHNKIKPKGVK

-396 PFVALIIVFVISI
+396 PFAALIIVFVISI
-409 PFVLK
+409 PFLMK

-434 MGINVI
+434 KGINVI

-519 GIQEINDGLTT
+519 GIKDINDGLTA

-539 SNSLTNV
+539 SNSLANV
-546 QKLIDGTTEAKNGV
+546 QKLIDGTNEAKNGV
-560 SALGTALNQLSN
+560 TALGTALHQLSS

-580 AQQIESGLSSVNE
+580 AQQIEGGLTSVNE

-621 YFGSIFQAIDGA
+621 YFGSISQAIDGA
-633 EKGYEQI
+633 KKGYEQI
-640 EMLMTNFIQTKP
+640 EVLMTNFIQTKP

-684 ATQHKAAMGSFKEA
+684 ATHHKAAMGSFKEA

-713 NGVTKLQKGVADLK
+713 NGVTKLQKGAADLK

-733 ASGTKQIA
+733 ASGSKQIA

-866 GTLNGTELKSA
+866 GTLNGTELKST

-905 MLFGIAIVLLVITR
+905 MLIGIAVVLLVITR

-943 QISAHILNV
+943 QISTHILNV

-1056 SKIKNYTKKLS
+1056 NKMKNYTKKLS

>member
-1 MNVHSEKSFEIIGMN
+1 
-16 IHSETNIILSKREM
+16 
-30 IKMSKLKNWRSLS
+30 MSKLKNWRSVS

-48 VITITMIVTMPNM
+48 FITITMIVTMPNM

-71 TIPNTEQSSIADKM
+71 TIPNTAQSSIADKM
-85 IKEMDKGG
+85 IKEMDKDG
-93 TEKYEVIAVFNSGS
+93 TEKYDVIAVFNSGS
-107 KTALTNEQKEEIT
+107 KTALTTEKKEEIT
-120 KTINALQ
+120 NIINALQ

-137 VISHL
+137 VVSHL
-142 DTKDLEK
+142 DNKELEK

-163 SVDKKNGEISKVANG
+163 SIDKKHGEISKVANN

-199 GDFLT
+199 GDFLK
-204 SSQEGVKKTEVIS
+204 SSQEGVKTTEVIS
-217 IIFILVVLIIVFRSP
+217 IIFILIVLIIVFRSP
-232 IVPIVSLLTVGV
+232 VVPIIALLTVGV

-282 YNILLYTRFKEE
+282 YNILLFTRFKEE
-294 LSKQEN
+294 LSKQET

-344 AIGVAVLLLV
+344 AIGVLVLLLV

-375 TFKGHEDSRLWGFL
+375 TFKGHEDSRLWGFF
-389 AKNSVVR
+389 AKNSVAR
-396 PFVALIIVFVISI
+396 PFVALIIVCVISI

-414 YSNTLN
+414 YSSTLN

-440 EEHFPP
+440 EDHFPP
-446 GFSSPSTLVIQSDN
+446 GFSSPSTLVIQSN
-460 KLDEASSLQT
+460 KKLDEGTSLQT

-477 ILKVKG
+477 ISKVKG
-483 VSEVYSPTRP
+483 VSEVYAPTRP
-493 TGERI
+493 TGDKI

-519 GIQEINDGLTT
+519 GIKEINDGLTD
-530 AKDKMGSKD
+530 AKNKMDGNESD
-539 SNSLTNV
+539 GLANV
-546 QKLIDGTTEAKNGV
+546 QKLIDGTNEAKNGV

-580 AQQIESGLSSVNE
+580 AQQIESGLTSVNE

-621 YFGSIFQAIDGA
+621 YFGSISQAIDGVK
-633 EKGYEQI
+633 KGYEQI

-698 NQSLLKVDNGLKEMN
+698 NQSLLKVDNGLKEMR
-713 NGVTKLQKGVADLK
+713 NGVTKLQKGAADLK
-727 NGLDEG
+727 NGLNEG
-733 ASGTKQIA
+733 ASGSKQIA

-769 EQMGQLQSGLS
+769 EKMGQLQSGLS
-780 KSTEGLEKVSNGL
+780 KSTEGLGKVSNGL
-793 GDAQKYLGELNE
+793 NDAQKYLGELNE

-849 YSKEAMPIIEEI
+849 YSKEAMPIIQEI

-866 GTLNGTELKSA
+866 GTLKGTELNNVKT
-877 KKAIGGTTAR
+877 AIGGTTAR

-905 MLFGIAIVLLVITR
+905 MLIGIAIVLIVITR
-919 SFLNTIFIIG
+919 SLLNTIFIIG

-943 QISAHILNV
+943 QISTHVLHVDA
-952 ESLSWNVPF
+952 LSWNVPF

-1011 GGTFAALIPSGVLT
+1011 VGTFAALIPSGVLT

-1042 IVMPILI
+1042 IVMPILL

-1056 SKIKNYTKKLS
+1056 SKMKDYTKKLS

>member
-1 MNVHSEKSFEIIGMN
+1 
-16 IHSETNIILSKREM
+16 
-30 IKMSKLKNWRSLS
+30 MSKLKNWRSLS

-85 IKEMDKGG
+85 IREMDKDG
-93 TEKYEVIAVFNSGS
+93 TEKYDVIAVFNSGS
-107 KTALTNEQKEEIT
+107 KAALTTEQKDEII

-137 VISHL
+137 VVSHL
-142 DTKDLEK
+142 DNKDLEK
-149 QLVSKDNTTILTQI
+149 QLISKDNTTILTQI
-163 SVDKKNGEISKVANG
+163 SVDKKHGEISKIANG
-178 LHKKVQTKGVK
+178 LHNKIKPKGVK

-396 PFVALIIVFVISI
+396 PFAALIIVFVISI
-409 PFVLK
+409 PFLMK

-434 MGINVI
+434 KGINVI

-519 GIQEINDGLTT
+519 GIKDINDGLTA

-539 SNSLTNV
+539 SNSLANV
-546 QKLIDGTTEAKNGV
+546 QKLIDGTNEAKNGV
-560 SALGTALNQLSN
+560 TALGTALHQLSS

-580 AQQIESGLSSVNE
+580 AQQIEGGLTSVNE

-621 YFGSIFQAIDGA
+621 YFGSISQAIDGA
-633 EKGYEQI
+633 KKGYEQI
-640 EMLMTNFIQTKP
+640 EVLMTNFIQTKP

-684 ATQHKAAMGSFKEA
+684 ATHHKAAMGSFKEA

-713 NGVTKLQKGVADLK
+713 NGVTKLQKGAADLK

-733 ASGTKQIA
+733 ASGSKQIA

-769 EQMGQLQSGLS
+769 EQMRQLQSGLS

-866 GTLNGTELKSA
+866 GTLNGTELKST

-905 MLFGIAIVLLVITR
+905 MLIGIAVVLLVITR

-943 QISAHILNV
+943 QISTHILNV

-1056 SKIKNYTKKLS
+1056 NKMKNYTKKLS

>member
-1 MNVHSEKSFEIIGMN
+1 
-16 IHSETNIILSKREM
+16 
-30 IKMSKLKNWRSLS
+30 MSKLKNWRSLS

-48 VITITMIVTMPNM
+48 VITITIIVTMPNM

-85 IKEMDKGG
+85 IKEMNKDG
-93 TEKYEVIAVFNSGS
+93 TEKYEIIAVFNSGS
-107 KTALTNEQKEEIT
+107 KTALTTEQKEEIT
-120 KTINALQ
+120 KTINVLQ

-137 VISHL
+137 IVSHL
-142 DTKDLEK
+142 DNKDLEK

-163 SVDKKNGEISKVANG
+163 SIDKKHGEISKVSNN
-178 LHKKVQTKGVK
+178 LHEKVQTKGVK

-199 GDFLT
+199 GDFLK

-217 IIFILVVLIIVFRSP
+217 IIFILVVLILVFRSP
-232 IVPIVSLLTVGV
+232 VVPIVSLLTVGI
-244 SYLVSMGIIAHL
+244 SYLVSMGIIAQL

-344 AIGVAVLLLV
+344 AIGVLVLLLV

-375 TFKGHEDSRLWGFL
+375 TFKGHEDSRLWGFF
-389 AKNSVVR
+389 AKNSVAR

-440 EEHFPP
+440 EDYFPP
-446 GFSSPSTLVIQSDN
+446 GFSSPSTLVIQSDK
-460 KLDEASSLQT
+460 KLDEGTSLQI

-477 ILKVKG
+477 ISKVKG
-483 VSEVYSPTRP
+483 VSEVYAPTRP
-493 TGERI
+493 TGEKI
-498 KELYINKQA
+498 KELYLNKQA
-507 GELNTGLGDANG
+507 GELNTGLGDADG
-519 GIQEINDGLTT
+519 GIKEINDGLTD
-530 AKDKMGSKD
+530 AKNKMGSND
-539 SNSLTNV
+539 SNSLANV
-546 QKLIDGTTEAKNGV
+546 QKLIDGTNEAKNGV
-560 SALGTALNQLSN
+560 SALGTALHQLSN

-580 AQQIESGLSSVNE
+580 AQQIESGLASVNE

-612 EKGLSSYDQ
+612 EKGLNSYDQ
-621 YFGSIFQAIDGA
+621 FFGSIFQAIDGA
-633 EKGYEQI
+633 KKGYEQI
-640 EMLMTNFIQTKP
+640 EMLMTNFVQTKP

-659 ILQTIGIAKEAQKQL
+659 IQQTIGIAKEAQRKL
-674 GVLSNELNQL
+674 SVLSNELNQL
-684 ATQHKAAMGSFKEA
+684 ATQHKTAMSSFKEA
-698 NQSLLKVDNGLKEMN
+698 NQSLLKVDNGLKEMS
-713 NGVTKLQKGVADLK
+713 NGVNKLQKGAADLK
-727 NGLDEG
+727 NGLNEG
-733 ASGTKQIA
+733 SSGSKKIA
-741 NKSSELQ
+741 NKSVELQ
-748 TGLTKINDGQGQL
+748 SGLTKINDGQGQL

-769 EQMGQLQSGLS
+769 EKMGQLQSGLS
-780 KSTEGLEKVSNGL
+780 KSTEGLGKVSNGL
-793 GDAQKYLGELNE
+793 HDAQKYLGELNE

-811 FYIPKEVLEGED
+811 FYIQKEVLEEED
-823 FQKALNTYMSHDRKT
+823 FQKALNTYMSQDRKI

-849 YSKEAMPIIEEI
+849 YSKEAMPIIQEI

-866 GTLNGTELKSA
+866 GTVKGTELHDA
-877 KKAIGGTTAR
+877 KTAIGGTTAR

-905 MLFGIAIVLLVITR
+905 MLIGIAIVLIVITR
-919 SFLNTIFIIG
+919 SLLNTIFIIG
-929 SLILAYFAS
+929 SLLLAYFAS

-943 QISAHILNV
+943 QISAHVLHV

-974 SIFVMMRYNELEGD
+974 SIFVMMRYNEIEGD
-988 PATKIVNASRHIGGV
+988 SVTKIVTASRHIGGV

-1035 ALLLLAI
+1035 ALLLLAL
-1042 IVMPILI
+1042 IVMPILL

-1056 SKIKNYTKKLS
+1056 SKMKSYKEKIINTK
-1067 KRK
+1067 

>member
-1 MNVHSEKSFEIIGMN
+1 
-16 IHSETNIILSKREM
+16 M

-85 IKEMDKGG
+85 IREMDKDG
-93 TEKYEVIAVFNSGS
+93 TEKYDVIAVFNSGS
-107 KTALTNEQKEEIT
+107 KAALTTEQKDEII

-137 VISHL
+137 VVSHL
-142 DTKDLEK
+142 DNKDLEK
-149 QLVSKDNTTILTQI
+149 QLISKDNTTILTQI
-163 SVDKKNGEISKVANG
+163 SVDKKHGEISKIANG
-178 LHKKVQTKGVK
+178 LHNKIKPKGVK

-396 PFVALIIVFVISI
+396 PFAALIIVFVISI
-409 PFVLK
+409 PFLMK

-434 MGINVI
+434 KGINVI

-519 GIQEINDGLTT
+519 GIKDINDGLTA

-539 SNSLTNV
+539 SNSLANV
-546 QKLIDGTTEAKNGV
+546 QKLIDGTNEAKNGV
-560 SALGTALNQLSN
+560 TALGTALHQLSS

-580 AQQIESGLSSVNE
+580 AQQIEGGLTSVNE

-621 YFGSIFQAIDGA
+621 YFGSISQAIDGA
-633 EKGYEQI
+633 KKGYEQI
-640 EMLMTNFIQTKP
+640 EVLMTNFIQTKP

-684 ATQHKAAMGSFKEA
+684 ATHHKAAMGSFKEA

-713 NGVTKLQKGVADLK
+713 NGVTKLQKGAADLK

-733 ASGTKQIA
+733 ASGSKQIA

-769 EQMGQLQSGLS
+769 EQMRQLQSGLS

-823 FQKALNTYMSHDRKT
+823 FQKALNTYMSQDRKI

-849 YSKEAMPIIEEI
+849 YSKEAMPIIQEI

-866 GTLNGTELKSA
+866 GTVKGTELHDA
-877 KKAIGGTTAR
+877 KTAIGGTTSR

-905 MLFGIAIVLLVITR
+905 MLIGIAIVLIVITR
-919 SFLNTIFIIG
+919 SLLNTIFIIG
-929 SLILAYFAS
+929 SLLLAYFAS

-943 QISAHILNV
+943 QISAHVLHV
-952 ESLSWNVPF
+952 DTLSWNVPF

-974 SIFVMMRYNELEGD
+974 SIFVMMRYNEIEGD
-988 PATKIVNASRHIGGV
+988 SVTKIVTASRHIGGV

-1011 GGTFAALIPSGVLT
+1011 VGTFAALIPSGVLT

-1035 ALLLLAI
+1035 ALLLLAL
-1042 IVMPILI
+1042 IVMPILL
-1049 PALIGLT
+1049 PALMGLT
-1056 SKIKNYTKKLS
+1056 SKLKSYKEKIINTK
-1067 KRK
+1067 

>member
-1 MNVHSEKSFEIIGMN
+1 
-16 IHSETNIILSKREM
+16 M

-85 IKEMDKGG
+85 IREMDKDG
-93 TEKYEVIAVFNSGS
+93 TEKYDVIAVFNSGS
-107 KTALTNEQKEEIT
+107 KAALTTEQKDEII

-137 VISHL
+137 VVSHL
-142 DTKDLEK
+142 DNKDLEK
-149 QLVSKDNTTILTQI
+149 QLISKDNTTILTQI
-163 SVDKKNGEISKVANG
+163 SVDKKHGEISKIANG
-178 LHKKVQTKGVK
+178 LHNKIKPKGVK

-396 PFVALIIVFVISI
+396 PFAALIIVFVISI
-409 PFVLK
+409 PFLMK

-434 MGINVI
+434 KGINVI

-519 GIQEINDGLTT
+519 GIKDINDGLTA

-539 SNSLTNV
+539 SNSLANV
-546 QKLIDGTTEAKNGV
+546 QKLIDGTNEAKNGV
-560 SALGTALNQLSN
+560 TALGTALHQLSS

-580 AQQIESGLSSVNE
+580 AQQIEGGLTSVNE

-621 YFGSIFQAIDGA
+621 YFGSISQAIDGA
-633 EKGYEQI
+633 KKGYEQI
-640 EMLMTNFIQTKP
+640 EVLMTNFIQTKP

-684 ATQHKAAMGSFKEA
+684 ATHHKAAMGSFKEA

-713 NGVTKLQKGVADLK
+713 NGVTKLQKGAANLK

-733 ASGTKQIA
+733 ASGSKQIA

-866 GTLNGTELKSA
+866 GTLNGTELKST

-905 MLFGIAIVLLVITR
+905 MLIGIAVVLLVITR

-943 QISAHILNV
+943 QISTHILNV

-1056 SKIKNYTKKLS
+1056 NKMKNYTKKLS

>member
-1 MNVHSEKSFEIIGMN
+1 M
-16 IHSETNIILSKREM
+16 R
-30 IKMSKLKNWRSLS
+30 KLKSWRSLS

-48 VITITMIVTMPNM
+48 VITIAMIVTMPNM
-61 DKLVKEKGHI
+61 DQLVKEKGQI

-85 IKEMDKGG
+85 IKEMDKEGA
-93 TEKYEVIAVFNSGS
+93 EKYEIITVFNSGS
-107 KTALTNEQKEEIT
+107 KKALTNEQKEEIT

-137 VISHL
+137 VVSHL
-142 DTKDLEK
+142 DNKELEK

-163 SVDKKNGEISKVANG
+163 SVDKKHGKISKVVNN
-178 LHKKVQTKGVK
+178 LHKKVQMKGVK

-232 IVPIVSLLTVGV
+232 VVPIISLLTVGV
-244 SYLVSMGIIAHL
+244 SYLISMGIIAHL

-323 LIGFASLAL
+323 LIGFATLAL

-375 TFKGHEDSRLWGFL
+375 TFKGHEDSRLWGFF
-389 AKNSVVR
+389 AKNSVAR
-396 PFVALIIVFVISI
+396 PFIALIIVFVISI

-446 GFSSPSTLVIQSDN
+446 GFSSPSTLVIQSDK
-460 KLDEASSLQT
+460 KLDEATSLQP

-477 ILKVKG
+477 ISKVKG

-493 TGERI
+493 TGDKI

-519 GIQEINDGLTT
+519 GIKEINEGLTD
-530 AKDKMGSKD
+530 AKDKMGSND
-539 SNSLTNV
+539 SNSLANV
-546 QKLIDGTTEAKNGV
+546 QKLIDGTNEAKNGV

-572 GINDGAQG
+572 GINNGAQG
-580 AQQIESGLSSVNE
+580 AKQIEDGLASLNG
-593 NINVLSNATS
+593 NINALSNATS

-621 YFGSIFQAIDGA
+621 YFGSISQAIDGA
-633 EKGYEQI
+633 KKD
-640 EMLMTNFIQTKP
+640 MNK
-652 ELANDPN
+652 
-659 ILQTIGIAKEAQKQL
+659 
-674 GVLSNELNQL
+674 
-684 ATQHKAAMGSFKEA
+684 
-698 NQSLLKVDNGLKEMN
+698 LK
-713 NGVTKLQKGVADLK
+713 
-727 NGLDEG
+727 
-733 ASGTKQIA
+733 
-741 NKSSELQ
+741 
-748 TGLTKINDGQGQL
+748 
-761 LTGLKDLQ
+761 
-769 EQMGQLQSGLS
+769 
-780 KSTEGLEKVSNGL
+780 
-793 GDAQKYLGELNE
+793 
-805 SKSSEK
+805 
-811 FYIPKEVLEGED
+811 
-823 FQKALNTYMSHDRKT
+823 R
-838 AKMTII
+838 
-844 LDVNP
+844 
-849 YSKEAMPIIEEI
+849 
-861 NKTID
+861 
-866 GTLNGTELKSA
+866 
-877 KKAIGGTTAR
+877 
-887 NVDLKEVTG
+887 
-896 QDFLRTATI
+896 
-905 MLFGIAIVLLVITR
+905 
-919 SFLNTIFIIG
+919 
-929 SLILAYFAS
+929 
-938 LGISE
+938 
-943 QISAHILNV
+943 
-952 ESLSWNVPF
+952 
-961 FSFIMIVALGVDY
+961 
-974 SIFVMMRYNELEGD
+974 
-988 PATKIVNASRHIGGV
+988 
-1003 VLSAALIL
+1003 
-1011 GGTFAALIPSGVLT
+1011 
-1025 LIQVASVVGV
+1025 
-1035 ALLLLAI
+1035 
-1042 IVMPILI
+1042 
-1049 PALIGLT
+1049 
-1056 SKIKNYTKKLS
+1056 
-1067 KRK
+1067 

>member
-1 MNVHSEKSFEIIGMN
+1 
-16 IHSETNIILSKREM
+16 
-30 IKMSKLKNWRSLS
+30 MSKLKNWRSLS

-85 IKEMDKGG
+85 IREMDKDG
-93 TEKYEVIAVFNSGS
+93 TEKYDVIAVFNSGS
-107 KTALTNEQKEEIT
+107 KAALTTEQKDEII

-137 VISHL
+137 VVSHL
-142 DTKDLEK
+142 DNKDLEK
-149 QLVSKDNTTILTQI
+149 QLISKDNTTILTQI
-163 SVDKKNGEISKVANG
+163 SVDKKHGEISKIANG
-178 LHKKVQTKGVK
+178 LHNKIKPKGVK

-300 AFLATKETF
+300 SFLATKETF

-354 LTTLNP
+354 LTTLNT

-396 PFVALIIVFVISI
+396 PFAALIIVFVISI
-409 PFVLK
+409 PFLMK

-434 MGINVI
+434 KGINVI

-519 GIQEINDGLTT
+519 GIKDINDGLTA

-539 SNSLTNV
+539 SNSLANV
-546 QKLIDGTTEAKNGV
+546 QKLIDGTNEAKNGV
-560 SALGTALNQLSN
+560 TALGTALHQLSS

-580 AQQIESGLSSVNE
+580 AQQIEGGLTSVNE

-621 YFGSIFQAIDGA
+621 YFGSISQAIDGA
-633 EKGYEQI
+633 KKGYEQI
-640 EMLMTNFIQTKP
+640 EVLMTNFIQTKP

-684 ATQHKAAMGSFKEA
+684 ATHHKVAMGSFKEA

-713 NGVTKLQKGVADLK
+713 NGVTKLQKGAADLK

-733 ASGTKQIA
+733 ASGSKQIA

-780 KSTEGLEKVSNGL
+780 KSTEGLEKISNGL

-866 GTLNGTELKSA
+866 GTLNGTELKST

-905 MLFGIAIVLLVITR
+905 MLIGIAVVLLVITR

-943 QISAHILNV
+943 QISTHILNV

-1056 SKIKNYTKKLS
+1056 NKMKNYTKKLS

>member
-1 MNVHSEKSFEIIGMN
+1 
-16 IHSETNIILSKREM
+16 
-30 IKMSKLKNWRSLS
+30 MSKLKSWRSLS

-48 VITITMIVTMPNM
+48 VITITMVVTMPNM
-61 DKLVKEKGHI
+61 DKLVKEKGKI

-85 IKEMDKGG
+85 IKEMDKEGV
-93 TEKYEVIAVFNSGS
+93 EKYEIIAVFNSGN
-107 KTALTNEQKEEIT
+107 KAALTDEQKKEIT

-127 NEKEQLGIKE
+127 NEKVQLGIKE
-137 VISHL
+137 VVSHL
-142 DTKDLEK
+142 DNKDLEK

-163 SVDKKNGEISKVANG
+163 SIDKKHGEISRVSNN
-178 LHKKVQTKGVK
+178 LHERVQTKGVK

-199 GDFLT
+199 GDFLK

-217 IIFILVVLIIVFRSP
+217 IIFILVVLILVFRSP
-232 IVPIVSLLTVGV
+232 VVPIVSLLTVGV
-244 SYLVSMGIIAHL
+244 SYLVSMGIIAQL

-300 AFLATKETF
+300 AFWATKETF

-332 ASFKLY
+332 ANFKLY

-344 AIGVAVLLLV
+344 AIGVLVLLLV

-375 TFKGHEDSRLWGFL
+375 TFKGHEDSRLWGFF
-389 AKNSVVR
+389 AKNSVAR

-409 PFVLK
+409 PFILK

-440 EEHFPP
+440 EDYFPP
-446 GFSSPSTLVIQSDN
+446 GFSSPSTLVIQSDK
-460 KLDEASSLQT
+460 KLDEGTSLQI

-483 VSEVYSPTRP
+483 VSEVYAPTRP
-493 TGERI
+493 TGEKI
-498 KELYINKQA
+498 KELYLNKQA
-507 GELNTGLGDANG
+507 GELNTGLGDADG
-519 GIQEINDGLTT
+519 GIKEINDGLTD
-530 AKDKMGSKD
+530 AKNKMGSND
-539 SNSLTNV
+539 SNSLANV
-546 QKLIDGTTEAKNGV
+546 QKLIDGTNEAKNGV
-560 SALGTALNQLSN
+560 AALGTALHQLSN

-580 AQQIESGLSSVNE
+580 AQQIESGLASVNE

-621 YFGSIFQAIDGA
+621 YFGSISQAIDGA
-633 EKGYEQI
+633 KKGYEQI
-640 EMLMTNFIQTKP
+640 EMLMTNFVQTKP
-652 ELANDPN
+652 ELANDSN
-659 ILQTIGIAKEAQKQL
+659 IQQTIGIAKEAQKQL
-674 GVLSNELNQL
+674 NVLSKELNQL
-684 ATQHKAAMGSFKEA
+684 ATQHKAAMSSFKEA

-713 NGVTKLQKGVADLK
+713 NGINKLQKGAADLK
-727 NGLDEG
+727 NGLNEG
-733 ASGTKQIA
+733 SAGSKQIA
-741 NKSSELQ
+741 NKSAELQ
-748 TGLTKINDGQGQL
+748 SGLTKINDGQGQL

-769 EQMGQLQSGLS
+769 EKMGQLQSGLS
-780 KSTEGLEKVSNGL
+780 KSTEGLGKVSNGL
-793 GDAQKYLGELNE
+793 HDAQKYLGELNE

-823 FQKALNTYMSHDRKT
+823 FQKALNTYMSQDRKI

-849 YSKEAMPIIEEI
+849 YSKEAMPIIQEI
-861 NKTID
+861 NKTIE
-866 GTLNGTELKSA
+866 GTVKGTELKDA
-877 KKAIGGTTAR
+877 KTAIGGTTAR

-905 MLFGIAIVLLVITR
+905 MLIGIAIVLLVITR
-919 SFLNTIFIIG
+919 SLLNTIFIIG
-929 SLILAYFAS
+929 SLLLAYFAS

-943 QISAHILNV
+943 QISAHVLHV

-974 SIFVMMRYNELEGD
+974 SIFVMMRYNEVEGD
-988 PATKIVNASRHIGGV
+988 SVTKIITASRHIGGV

-1011 GGTFAALIPSGVLT
+1011 VGTFAALIPSGVLT

-1035 ALLLLAI
+1035 ALLLLAL
-1042 IVMPILI
+1042 IVMPILL
-1049 PALIGLT
+1049 PALMGLT
-1056 SKIKNYTKKLS
+1056 SKLKSYKEKIINTK
-1067 KRK
+1067 

>member
-1 MNVHSEKSFEIIGMN
+1 
-16 IHSETNIILSKREM
+16 
-30 IKMSKLKNWRSLS
+30 MSKLKNWRSLS

-85 IKEMDKGG
+85 IREMDKDG
-93 TEKYEVIAVFNSGS
+93 TEKYDVIAVFNSGS
-107 KTALTNEQKEEIT
+107 KAALTTEQKDEII

-137 VISHL
+137 VVSHL
-142 DTKDLEK
+142 DNKDLEK
-149 QLVSKDNTTILTQI
+149 QLISKDNTTILTQI
-163 SVDKKNGEISKVANG
+163 SVDKKHGEISKIANG
-178 LHKKVQTKGVK
+178 LHNKIKPKGVK

-396 PFVALIIVFVISI
+396 PFAALIIVFVISI
-409 PFVLK
+409 PFLMK

-434 MGINVI
+434 KGINVI

-519 GIQEINDGLTT
+519 GIKDINDGLTA

-539 SNSLTNV
+539 SNSLANV
-546 QKLIDGTTEAKNGV
+546 QKLIDGTNEAKNGV
-560 SALGTALNQLSN
+560 TALGTALHQLSS

-580 AQQIESGLSSVNE
+580 AQQIEGGLTSVNE

-621 YFGSIFQAIDGA
+621 YFGSISQAIDGA
-633 EKGYEQI
+633 KKGYEQI
-640 EMLMTNFIQTKP
+640 EVLMTNFIQTKP

-684 ATQHKAAMGSFKEA
+684 ATHHKAAMGSFKEA

-713 NGVTKLQKGVADLK
+713 NGVTKLQKGAADLK

-733 ASGTKQIA
+733 ASGSKQIA

-769 EQMGQLQSGLS
+769 EQMRQLQSGLS

-823 FQKALNTYMSHDRKT
+823 FQKALNTYMSHDRKA

-866 GTLNGTELKSA
+866 GTLNGTELKST

-905 MLFGIAIVLLVITR
+905 MLIGIAVVLLVITR

-943 QISAHILNV
+943 QISTHILNV

-1056 SKIKNYTKKLS
+1056 NKMKNYTKKLS

>member
-1 MNVHSEKSFEIIGMN
+1 
-16 IHSETNIILSKREM
+16 
-30 IKMSKLKNWRSLS
+30 MSKLKNWRSLS

-85 IKEMDKGG
+85 IREMDKDG
-93 TEKYEVIAVFNSGS
+93 TEKYDVIAVFNSGS
-107 KTALTNEQKEEIT
+107 KAALTTEQKDEII

-137 VISHL
+137 VVSHL
-142 DTKDLEK
+142 DNKDLEK
-149 QLVSKDNTTILTQI
+149 QLISKDNTTILTQI
-163 SVDKKNGEISKVANG
+163 SVDKKHGEISKIANG
-178 LHKKVQTKGVK
+178 LHNKIKPKGVK

-375 TFKGHEDSRLWGFL
+375 TFKGHGDSRLWGFL

-396 PFVALIIVFVISI
+396 PFAALIIVFVISI
-409 PFVLK
+409 PFLMK

-434 MGINVI
+434 KGINVI

-519 GIQEINDGLTT
+519 GIKDINDGLTA

-539 SNSLTNV
+539 SNSLANV
-546 QKLIDGTTEAKNGV
+546 QKLIDGTNEAKNGV
-560 SALGTALNQLSN
+560 TALGTALQQLSS

-580 AQQIESGLSSVNE
+580 AQQIEGGLTSVNE

-621 YFGSIFQAIDGA
+621 YFGSISQAIDGA
-633 EKGYEQI
+633 KKGYEQI
-640 EMLMTNFIQTKP
+640 EVLMTNFIQTKP

-674 GVLSNELNQL
+674 GVLLNKLNQL
-684 ATQHKAAMGSFKEA
+684 ATHHKAAMGSFKEA

-713 NGVTKLQKGVADLK
+713 NGVTKLQKGAADLK

-733 ASGTKQIA
+733 ASGSKQIA

-866 GTLNGTELKSA
+866 GTLNGTELKST

-905 MLFGIAIVLLVITR
+905 MLIGIAVVLLVITR

-943 QISAHILNV
+943 QISTHILNV

-1056 SKIKNYTKKLS
+1056 NKMKNYTKKLS

>member
-1 MNVHSEKSFEIIGMN
+1 
-16 IHSETNIILSKREM
+16 
-30 IKMSKLKNWRSLS
+30 MSKLKSWRSLS

-48 VITITMIVTMPNM
+48 VITITMVVTMPNM
-61 DKLVKEKGHI
+61 DKLVKEKGKI

-85 IKEMDKGG
+85 IKEMDKEGV
-93 TEKYEVIAVFNSGS
+93 EKYEIIAVFNSGN
-107 KTALTNEQKEEIT
+107 KAALTDEQKKEIT

-137 VISHL
+137 VVSYL
-142 DTKDLEK
+142 DNKDLEK

-163 SVDKKNGEISKVANG
+163 SIDKKHGEISKVSNN
-178 LHKKVQTKGVK
+178 LHEKVQTKGVK

-199 GDFLT
+199 GDFLK

-217 IIFILVVLIIVFRSP
+217 IIFILVVLILVFRSP
-232 IVPIVSLLTVGV
+232 VVPIVSLLTVGV
-244 SYLVSMGIIAHL
+244 SYLVSMGIIAQL

-344 AIGVAVLLLV
+344 AIGVLVLLLV

-375 TFKGHEDSRLWGFL
+375 TFKGHEDSRLWGFF
-389 AKNSVVR
+389 AKNSVAR
-396 PFVALIIVFVISI
+396 PFIALIIVFVISI

-414 YSNTLN
+414 YSTTLN

-440 EEHFPP
+440 EDHFPL
-446 GFSSPSTLVIQSDN
+446 GFSSPSTLVIQSDK
-460 KLDEASSLQT
+460 KLDEGTSLQI

-477 ILKVKG
+477 ISKVKG
-483 VSEVYSPTRP
+483 VSEVYAPTRP
-493 TGERI
+493 TGEKI
-498 KELYINKQA
+498 KELYLNKQA
-507 GELNTGLGDANG
+507 GELNTGLGDADG
-519 GIQEINDGLTT
+519 GIKEINDGLTD
-530 AKDKMGSKD
+530 AKNKMGSND
-539 SNSLTNV
+539 SNSLANV
-546 QKLIDGTTEAKNGV
+546 QKLIDGTNEAKNGV
-560 SALGTALNQLSN
+560 SALGTALHQLSS
-572 GINDGAQG
+572 GINGGAQG
-580 AQQIESGLSSVNE
+580 AQQIESGLTSVNK

-603 QLHAGYAQL
+603 QLHTGYAQL

-621 YFGSIFQAIDGA
+621 YFGSIDQAIDGA
-633 EKGYEQI
+633 KKGYEQI
-640 EMLMTNFIQTKP
+640 EMLMTNFVQTKP

-659 ILQTIGIAKEAQKQL
+659 IQQTIGIAKEAQKKL
-674 GVLSNELNQL
+674 SVLSNELNQL
-684 ATQHKAAMGSFKEA
+684 ATQHKTAMSSFKEV
-698 NQSLLKVDNGLKEMN
+698 NQSLWKVDNGLKEMGI
-713 NGVTKLQKGVADLK
+713 GVNKLQKGAADLK
-727 NGLDEG
+727 NGLNEG
-733 ASGTKQIA
+733 TAGSKQIA
-741 NKSSELQ
+741 NKSVELQ
-748 TGLTKINDGQGQL
+748 SGLTKINDGQGQL

-769 EQMGQLQSGLS
+769 EKMGQLQSGLS
-780 KSTEGLEKVSNGL
+780 KSTEGLGKVSNGL
-793 GDAQKYLGELNE
+793 HDAQKYLGELNE

-823 FQKALNTYMSHDRKT
+823 FQKALNTYMSQDRKI

-849 YSKEAMPIIEEI
+849 YSKEAMPIIQEI

-866 GTLNGTELKSA
+866 GTVKGTELHDA
-877 KKAIGGTTAR
+877 KTAIGGTTSR

-905 MLFGIAIVLLVITR
+905 MLIGIAIVLIVITR
-919 SFLNTIFIIG
+919 SLLNTIFIIG
-929 SLILAYFAS
+929 SLLLAYFAS

-943 QISAHILNV
+943 QISAHVLHV
-952 ESLSWNVPF
+952 DTLSWNVPF

-974 SIFVMMRYNELEGD
+974 SIFVMMRYNEFEGD
-988 PATKIVNASRHIGGV
+988 SVTKIVTASRHIGGV

-1011 GGTFAALIPSGVLT
+1011 VGTFAALIPSGVLT

-1035 ALLLLAI
+1035 ALLLLAL
-1042 IVMPILI
+1042 IVMPILL
-1049 PALIGLT
+1049 PALMGLT
-1056 SKIKNYTKKLS
+1056 SKLKSYKEKIINTK
-1067 KRK
+1067 

>member
-1 MNVHSEKSFEIIGMN
+1 MSNLKS
-16 IHSETNIILSKREM
+16 
-30 IKMSKLKNWRSLS
+30 WRSLS

-48 VITITMIVTMPNM
+48 VITITMVVTMPNM
-61 DKLVKEKGHI
+61 DKLVKEKGKI

-85 IKEMDKGG
+85 IKEMDKEGV
-93 TEKYEVIAVFNSGS
+93 EKYEIIAVFNSGN
-107 KTALTNEQKEEIT
+107 KAALTDEQKKEIT

-127 NEKEQLGIKE
+127 NEKVQLGIKE
-137 VISHL
+137 VVSHL
-142 DTKDLEK
+142 DNKDLEK

-163 SVDKKNGEISKVANG
+163 SIDKKHGEISRVSNN
-178 LHKKVQTKGVK
+178 LHERVQTKGVK

-199 GDFLT
+199 GDFLK

-217 IIFILVVLIIVFRSP
+217 IIFILVVLILVFRSP
-232 IVPIVSLLTVGV
+232 VVPIVSLLTVGV
-244 SYLVSMGIIAHL
+244 SYLVSMGIIAQL

-300 AFLATKETF
+300 AFWATKETF

-332 ASFKLY
+332 ANFKLY

-344 AIGVAVLLLV
+344 AIGVLVLLLV

-375 TFKGHEDSRLWGFL
+375 TFKGHEDSRLWGFF
-389 AKNSVVR
+389 AKNSVAR

-409 PFVLK
+409 PFILK

-440 EEHFPP
+440 EDHFPP
-446 GFSSPSTLVIQSDN
+446 GFSSPSTLVIQSDK
-460 KLDEASSLQT
+460 KLDEGTSLQI

-483 VSEVYSPTRP
+483 VSEVYAPTRP
-493 TGERI
+493 TGEKI
-498 KELYINKQA
+498 KELYLNKQA
-507 GELNTGLGDANG
+507 GELNTGLGDADG
-519 GIQEINDGLTT
+519 GIKEINDGLTD
-530 AKDKMGSKD
+530 AKNKMGSND
-539 SNSLTNV
+539 SNSLANV
-546 QKLIDGTTEAKNGV
+546 QKLIDGTNEAKNGV
-560 SALGTALNQLSN
+560 AALGTALHQLSN

-580 AQQIESGLSSVNE
+580 AQQIESGLASVNE

-621 YFGSIFQAIDGA
+621 YFGSISQAIDGA
-633 EKGYEQI
+633 KKGYEQI
-640 EMLMTNFIQTKP
+640 EMLMTNFVQTKP
-652 ELANDPN
+652 ELANDSN
-659 ILQTIGIAKEAQKQL
+659 IQQTIGIAKEAQKQL
-674 GVLSNELNQL
+674 NVLSKELNQL
-684 ATQHKAAMGSFKEA
+684 ATQHKAAMSSFKEA

-713 NGVTKLQKGVADLK
+713 NGINKLQKGAADLK
-727 NGLDEG
+727 NGLNEG
-733 ASGTKQIA
+733 SAGSKQIV
-741 NKSSELQ
+741 NKSAELQ
-748 TGLTKINDGQGQL
+748 SGLTKINDGQGQL

-769 EQMGQLQSGLS
+769 EKMGQLQSGLS
-780 KSTEGLEKVSNGL
+780 KSTEGLGKVSNGL
-793 GDAQKYLGELNE
+793 HDAQKYLGELNE

-823 FQKALNTYMSHDRKT
+823 FQKALNTYMSQDRKI

-849 YSKEAMPIIEEI
+849 YSKEAMPIIQEI
-861 NKTID
+861 NKTIE
-866 GTLNGTELKSA
+866 GTVKGTELKDA
-877 KKAIGGTTAR
+877 KTAIGGTTAR

-905 MLFGIAIVLLVITR
+905 MLFGIAIVLMVITR
-919 SFLNTIFIIG
+919 SLLNTIYIIG
-929 SLILAYFAS
+929 SLLLAYFAS

-943 QISAHILNV
+943 QISAHVLHV

-974 SIFVMMRYNELEGD
+974 SIFVMMRYNEVEGD
-988 PATKIVNASRHIGGV
+988 SVTKIITASRHIGGV

-1011 GGTFAALIPSGVLT
+1011 VGTFAALIPSGVLT

-1035 ALLLLAI
+1035 ALLLLAL
-1042 IVMPILI
+1042 IVMPILL
-1049 PALIGLT
+1049 PALMGLT
-1056 SKIKNYTKKLS
+1056 SKLKSYKEKIINTK
-1067 KRK
+1067 

>member
-1 MNVHSEKSFEIIGMN
+1 
-16 IHSETNIILSKREM
+16 
-30 IKMSKLKNWRSLS
+30 MSKLKSWRSLS

-48 VITITMIVTMPNM
+48 VITITMVVTMPNM
-61 DKLVKEKGHI
+61 DKLVKEKGKI

-85 IKEMDKGG
+85 IKEMDKEGV
-93 TEKYEVIAVFNSGS
+93 EKYEIIAVFNSGN
-107 KTALTNEQKEEIT
+107 KAALTDEQKKEIT

-137 VISHL
+137 VVSYL
-142 DTKDLEK
+142 DNKDLEK

-163 SVDKKNGEISKVANG
+163 SIDKKHGEISKVSNN
-178 LHKKVQTKGVK
+178 LHEKVQTKGVK

-199 GDFLT
+199 GDFLK

-217 IIFILVVLIIVFRSP
+217 IIFILVVLILVFRSP
-232 IVPIVSLLTVGV
+232 VVPIVSLLTVGV
-244 SYLVSMGIIAHL
+244 SYLVSMGIIAQL

-344 AIGVAVLLLV
+344 AIGVLVLLLV

-375 TFKGHEDSRLWGFL
+375 TFKGHEDSRLWGFF
-389 AKNSVVR
+389 AKNSVAR
-396 PFVALIIVFVISI
+396 PFIALIIVFVISI

-414 YSNTLN
+414 YSTTLN

-440 EEHFPP
+440 EDHFPP
-446 GFSSPSTLVIQSDN
+446 GFSSPSTLVIQSDK
-460 KLDEASSLQT
+460 KLDEGTSLQI

-477 ILKVKG
+477 ISKVKG
-483 VSEVYSPTRP
+483 VSEVYAPTRP
-493 TGERI
+493 TGEKI
-498 KELYINKQA
+498 KELYLNKQA
-507 GELNTGLGDANG
+507 GELNTGLGDADG
-519 GIQEINDGLTT
+519 GIKEINDGLTD
-530 AKDKMGSKD
+530 AKNKMGSND
-539 SNSLTNV
+539 SNSLANV
-546 QKLIDGTTEAKNGV
+546 QKLIDGTNEAKNGV
-560 SALGTALNQLSN
+560 SALGTALHQLSS
-572 GINDGAQG
+572 GINGGAQG
-580 AQQIESGLSSVNE
+580 AQQIESGLTSVNK

-603 QLHAGYAQL
+603 QLHTGYAQL

-621 YFGSIFQAIDGA
+621 YFGSIDQAIDGA
-633 EKGYEQI
+633 KKGYEQI
-640 EMLMTNFIQTKP
+640 EMLMTNFVQTKP

-659 ILQTIGIAKEAQKQL
+659 IQQTIGIAKEAQKKL
-674 GVLSNELNQL
+674 SVLSNELNQL
-684 ATQHKAAMGSFKEA
+684 ATQHKTAMSSFKEA
-698 NQSLLKVDNGLKEMN
+698 NQSLWKVDNGLKEMGI
-713 NGVTKLQKGVADLK
+713 GVNKLQKGAADLK
-727 NGLDEG
+727 NGLNEG
-733 ASGTKQIA
+733 TAGSKQIA
-741 NKSSELQ
+741 NKSVELQ
-748 TGLTKINDGQGQL
+748 SGLTKINDGQGQL

-769 EQMGQLQSGLS
+769 EKMGQLQSGLS
-780 KSTEGLEKVSNGL
+780 KSTEGLGKVSNGL
-793 GDAQKYLGELNE
+793 HGAQKYLGELNE

-823 FQKALNTYMSHDRKT
+823 FQKALNTYMSQDRKI

-849 YSKEAMPIIEEI
+849 YSKEAMPIIQEI

-866 GTLNGTELKSA
+866 GTVKGTELHDA
-877 KKAIGGTTAR
+877 KTAIGGTTSR

-905 MLFGIAIVLLVITR
+905 MLIGIAIVLIVITR
-919 SFLNTIFIIG
+919 SLLNTIFIIG
-929 SLILAYFAS
+929 SLLLAYFAS

-943 QISAHILNV
+943 QISAHVLHV
-952 ESLSWNVPF
+952 DTLSWNVPF

-974 SIFVMMRYNELEGD
+974 SIFVMMRYNEIEGD
-988 PATKIVNASRHIGGV
+988 SVTKIVTASRHIGGV

-1011 GGTFAALIPSGVLT
+1011 VGTFAALIPSGVLT

-1035 ALLLLAI
+1035 ALLLLAL
-1042 IVMPILI
+1042 IVMPILL
-1049 PALIGLT
+1049 PALMGLT
-1056 SKIKNYTKKLS
+1056 SKLKSYKEKIINTK
-1067 KRK
+1067 